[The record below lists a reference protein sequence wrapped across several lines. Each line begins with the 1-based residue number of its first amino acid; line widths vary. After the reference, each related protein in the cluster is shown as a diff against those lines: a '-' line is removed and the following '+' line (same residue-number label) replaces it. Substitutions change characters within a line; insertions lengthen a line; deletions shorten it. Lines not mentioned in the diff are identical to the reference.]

1 MNSISVPTFQ
11 KFLFTFL
18 RIAIGWHFLYEG
30 IAKIFTS
37 NWSSASYLL
46 NSSGP
51 LGGIFRAMAENQFIV
66 YLVDYANIFGLII
79 IGIALFI
86 GISTRVAAIS
96 GALLLFLF
104 YVSSPPLTTS
114 PIGYGIEGH
123 YLIVN
128 KNLVE
133 LITLLV
139 LASLPVTWFYSLE
152 NIWPRKPEALV
163 TNVVEVPKE
172 ANHYLNPK
180 AIDRRNLIK
189 NLISIPLLG
198 GFVYSVARNYG
209 WGSHEEK
216 HLRNQVSGADGYS
229 GATVKVA
236 RQLDISELN
245 KPIPTGMIKGR
256 ELGRLICGGNLIS
269 GFAHSRDLIYVSNF
283 LKKYFTTEKVFDTFK
298 LCEASGINTTAI
310 GAKEMEMSILQK
322 YWKQGGKI
330 QWLAPVYPDEKDYKA
345 IIDLATDNGAMGV
358 MLIGNLGD
366 KWAREG
372 KFELINNVVEYTK
385 TKGVIA
391 GVAGHELVTFQGL
404 EENGIDTDFYM
415 KTLHDTSYWSWR
427 DNEPKEKMI
436 IDNYAVDNYW
446 ASKPQETVDFMDSL
460 SKPWIA
466 FKVLAAGAFR
476 PRQGFKFVFE
486 NGADFAC
493 VGMFDF
499 QVVEDANI
507 LNEVLDDRKFK
518 RKRNWMA

>member
-1 MNSISVPTFQ
+1 
-11 KFLFTFL
+11 
-18 RIAIGWHFLYEG
+18 R
-30 IAKIFTS
+30 
-37 NWSSASYLL
+37 
-46 NSSGP
+46 
-51 LGGIFRAMAENQFIV
+51 
-66 YLVDYANIFGLII
+66 
-79 IGIALFI
+79 
-86 GISTRVAAIS
+86 
-96 GALLLFLF
+96 
-104 YVSSPPLTTS
+104 
-114 PIGYGIEGH
+114 
-123 YLIVN
+123 
-128 KNLVE
+128 
-133 LITLLV
+133 
-139 LASLPVTWFYSLE
+139 
-152 NIWPRKPEALV
+152 PETLV

-180 AIDRRNLIK
+180 AIDRRNVIK

-216 HLRNQVSGADGYS
+216 HLRNQVSGTDGYS

-236 RQLDISELN
+236 RQLDISELK
-245 KPIPTGMIKGR
+245 KPISSGMIKGR

-283 LKKYFTTEKVFDTFK
+283 LKKYFTTEKVIDTFK

-310 GAKEMEMSILQK
+310 GTGEMERSILQK

-385 TKGVIA
+385 SKGAIA

-427 DNEPKEKMI
+427 DDEPKEKMI

-446 ASKPQETVDFMDSL
+446 ASKPRETVDFMESL

-466 FKVLAAGAFR
+466 FKVLAAGAFH

-507 LNEVLDDRKFK
+507 LNEILD
-518 RKRNWMA
+518 

>member
-1 MNSISVPTFQ
+1 MKSDSAPTVQ
-11 KFLFTFL
+11 KYLFTFL

-30 IAKIFTS
+30 IAKVFTP

-51 LGGIFRAMAENQFIV
+51 LAGIFKGLADNQFLV
-66 YLVDYANIFGLII
+66 YLLDYSVIFGLIL
-79 IGIALFI
+79 IGIALFL
-86 GISTRVAAIS
+86 GIATRVASFA
-96 GALLLFLF
+96 GAALLFTF
-104 YVSSPPLTTS
+104 YISNPPFS
-114 PIGYGIEGH
+114 VNPIGYGVEGH

-139 LASLPVTWFYSLE
+139 LAIMPKSWFYSLE
-152 NIWPRKPEALV
+152 NIKFGKPEALA
-163 TNVVEVPKE
+163 TNVVDVPKE

-180 AIDRRNLIK
+180 AMDRRNLIK
-189 NLISIPLLG
+189 NLIAVPLLG

-216 HLRNQVSGADGYS
+216 HLRNQVSADGYS

-236 RQLDISELN
+236 RQLDLSELV
-245 KPIPTGMIKGR
+245 KPIPSGMIKDINI
-256 ELGRLICGGNLIS
+256 GRLICGGNLIS

-283 LKKYFTTEKVFDTFK
+283 LKKYFTTEKVIETFK
-298 LCEASGINTTAI
+298 LCEASGINTTGI
-310 GAKEMEMSILQK
+310 GTGELERSILQK
-322 YWKQGGKI
+322 HWKQGGKI
-330 QWLAPVYPDEKDYKA
+330 QWLAPIYPDEKDYKA
-345 IIDLATDNGAMGV
+345 IIDLAVDNGAMGT

-366 KWAREG
+366 QWAREG
-372 KFELINNVVEYTK
+372 KFELINNVVEYAK
-385 TKGVIA
+385 SKGVIS

-404 EENGIDTDFYM
+404 EEQKINADFYM

-427 DNEPKEKMI
+427 DDEPKEKMI
-436 IDNYAVDNYW
+436 IDNYEIDNYW
-446 ASKPQETVDFMDSL
+446 ARKPQETVEFMDSL

-466 FKVLAAGAFR
+466 FKVLAAGAFH
-476 PRQGFKFVFE
+476 PKQGFKFAFE

-507 LNEVLDDRKFK
+507 LNEILDDQHFT
-518 RKRNWMA
+518 RKRSWMA